1 MWARIGLLSLVL
13 GLLLLIAV
21 AVIAKAIAPYQE
33 AHGMRQQL
41 ADTNRQIAQTD
52 AENAAYQRRLAYLQ
66 TPEGKT
72 TEARKLGY
80 LRPNEVAVV
89 VEGTPGEFSE
99 AQPTVP
105 RTPPPTLLGRIRQY
119 WRSLIG
125 AR

>member
-1 MWARIGLLSLVL
+1 MWARIGLLSFVT
-13 GLLLLIAV
+13 GLLLLIAI
-21 AVIAKAIAPYQE
+21 AVVAKAIAPYRE
-33 AHGMRQQL
+33 ASGMRRQL
-41 ADTNRQIAQTD
+41 ADMDRQIAQTD
-52 AENAAYQRRLAYLQ
+52 AQNAAYQRRLAYLQ

-99 AQPTVP
+99 AQPVVP
-105 RTPPPTLLGRIRQY
+105 QTPPPTLLGRIRQL